1 MKDLQKDGTTVLQD
15 HFKKCTRKFGS
26 LEANHKEVAQDHYT
40 VHVGNDNPEYL
51 LIHTTTLQSPKPNVY
66 IKIKTTIFDLHLKTK
81 DLKTSQFI
89 NFQNTDNLK
98 NLKVEFQFIIK
109 ARKTD

>member
-1 MKDLQKDGTTVLQD
+1 MKLSFHELGTFFFNVLMIQRSVVLD
-15 HFKKCTRKFGS
+15 
-26 LEANHKEVAQDHYT
+26 
-40 VHVGNDNPEYL
+40 DNPEYL
-51 LIHTTTLQSPKPNVY
+51 LIHTTTPQSPKPNVY

-89 NFQNTDNLK
+89 NFQNTDNDNLK

>member
-1 MKDLQKDGTTVLQD
+1 MKLSFHELGTFFYVLMIQRSVVLD
-15 HFKKCTRKFGS
+15 
-26 LEANHKEVAQDHYT
+26 
-40 VHVGNDNPEYL
+40 DNPEYL
-51 LIHTTTLQSPKPNVY
+51 LIRTTTPQSPKPNVY
-66 IKIKTTIFDLHLKTK
+66 TKIKTTIFDLHLKTK

-89 NFQNTDNLK
+89 NVQNTDNDNLK